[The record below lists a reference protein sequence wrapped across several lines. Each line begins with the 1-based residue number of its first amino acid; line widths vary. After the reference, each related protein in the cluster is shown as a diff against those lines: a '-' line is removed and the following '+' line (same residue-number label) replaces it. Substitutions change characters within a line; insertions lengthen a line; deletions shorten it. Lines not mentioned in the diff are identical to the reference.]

1 MDMNFN
7 FDVESEP
14 QFRVKSNFDQALWEN
29 MQDSKCLK
37 FFYILFNYD

>member
-14 QFRVKSNFDQALWEN
+14 QFRVKRNFDQALWEN
-29 MQDSKCLK
+29 MQDSRRLI
-37 FFYILFNYD
+37 FSVYNIFI